1 MLSCLFYVEEITM
14 LLTEQAVGSISSE
27 RKAKA
32 WFIWTLSYQFGTFSC
47 DHSIPTLYTW
57 IGICSTLLLRK
68 VHKINKDYKIH
79 SIFWNSV
86 ISSYF
91 SIQDTILYANSILTI
106 ANKGKEHRIK

>member
-14 LLTEQAVGSISSE
+14 LLTEHAIDSIFSE

-32 WFIWTLSYQFGTFSC
+32 WFIWTLSCQFGTFSY
-47 DHSIPTLYTW
+47 DQSIQTLYTSR
-57 IGICSTLLLRK
+57 GICSTLFLRK
-68 VHKINKDYKIH
+68 VHKLNKHYKIH
-79 SIFWNSV
+79 AIFWNSV